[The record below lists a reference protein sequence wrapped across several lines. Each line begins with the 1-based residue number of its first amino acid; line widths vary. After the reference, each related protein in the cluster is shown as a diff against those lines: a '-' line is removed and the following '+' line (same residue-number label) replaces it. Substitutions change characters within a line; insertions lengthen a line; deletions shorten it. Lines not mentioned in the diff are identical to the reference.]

1 MRLIKSHAPQSNW
14 NDILAKGR
22 QEAGVSQS
30 LYWARVI
37 SLLDG
42 ASPYF
47 IRVETDEKEI
57 LGQALILKRYVYDRK
72 KARKLFPLP
81 HIECIDGPVILNDT
95 LAYKC
100 HEAILYE
107 ILAIARQS
115 LATHIICSPSHAS
128 RYAGEERAAKLYRE
142 FGFAVKPWATYLV
155 DILPPQE

>member
-81 HIECIDGPVILNDT
+81 HI
-95 LAYKC
+95 
-100 HEAILYE
+100 
-107 ILAIARQS
+107 
-115 LATHIICSPSHAS
+115 
-128 RYAGEERAAKLYRE
+128 
-142 FGFAVKPWATYLV
+142 
-155 DILPPQE
+155 